1 MRTILLNFIPKVLQ
15 DYSVVRQIERLDF
28 GEYINKISLLASIML
43 FGDLLFLHFIWVLRT
58 NDLFEK
64 KKKEKR
70 LDERLR
76 NNRSYVVFLINW
88 SMHSTTQPIS
98 GSPIDSYMAYK
109 WFVNGS
115 FYKMGRLPIL
125 FKSIPISSLLCLSI

>member
-64 KKKEKR
+64 KKKKKDWMR
-70 LDERLR
+70 D
-76 NNRSYVVFLINW
+76 
-88 SMHSTTQPIS
+88 
-98 GSPIDSYMAYK
+98 
-109 WFVNGS
+109 
-115 FYKMGRLPIL
+115 
-125 FKSIPISSLLCLSI
+125 